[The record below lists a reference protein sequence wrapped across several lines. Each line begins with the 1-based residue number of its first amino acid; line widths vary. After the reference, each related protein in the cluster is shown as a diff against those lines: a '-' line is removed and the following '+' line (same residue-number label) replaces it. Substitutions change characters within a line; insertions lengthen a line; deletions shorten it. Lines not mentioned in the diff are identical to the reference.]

1 MVDEKKIRKVY
12 GSFVCTALM
21 GLGAFAVFVGVAL
34 LVFAATSY
42 GGWDSAYNVSR
53 KAIGIYAI
61 SGGLSAL
68 ALGDILWN
76 LCEITI
82 TLRRIMV
89 MLDEKGKE

>member
-12 GSFVCTALM
+12 GRFVCAALM
-21 GLGAFAVFVGVAL
+21 GLGAFAVFVGIAL
-34 LVFAATSY
+34 LVFAAASY
-42 GGWDSAYNVSR
+42 GGWDSAYNVGR

-61 SGGLSAL
+61 SGGLAAL
-68 ALGDILWN
+68 VLGDILWN

-89 MLDEKGKE
+89 MLDEKGKK